1 MYSGAYEYEP
11 LLYDRW
17 LDEISAQLDR
27 LLAYRRE
34 MQELEISAVKVAA
47 DYQLW
52 SKRNLL
58 DLELEKMRLNI
69 AEINIKQETQINAAK
84 EFNSAHELAQG
95 FHALSSGAVKEI
107 DAELK
112 SLSEQKKILEEQYE
126 LNKYF
131 QDLFFSRTKSPGNAH
146 NYAERAD
153 FVRIL
158 LNQDALDCY
167 KKATAIDAGIR
178 QIYGE
183 ENPLLPKFSSAA
195 FINEL
200 IFWCRT
206 IMAQQ
211 NFRKQWEVE
220 FNIIIPLVQVASPLL
235 SSLVSEKDFVSVRD
249 ANVSGP
255 AELYFTIPDGVFGD
269 RSVRLLGVG
278 VSFGSTPK
286 IQDSGTDKSNTIL
299 SYVKHRVC
307 LVPPVQKIQ
316 DITNVRPNIILGEV
330 SVYGGEGGPCFSNGQ
345 ECRNLDPIGDWVISV
360 ERNPAYKDIAKISLK
375 SGIMGEVINDIKL
388 HFKVRTIA
396 TTPPKNH
403 G

>member
-1 MYSGAYEYEP
+1 
-11 LLYDRW
+11 
-17 LDEISAQLDR
+17 
-27 LLAYRRE
+27 